1 MNTKN
6 GENKG
11 VPITKN
17 VYDEL
22 IEFQKVRNINSDY
35 LFTTKDG
42 KKLID
47 MRVRFYKVLETA
59 NIDCRFHDLR
69 HTVATRLVEKGV
81 PLPVVQEILG
91 HAKIS
96 TTMRYTHV
104 VASQKLEAIDVLDKY
119 CA

>member
-1 MNTKN
+1 MDTRWTQILPKYSTK
-6 GENKG
+6 
-11 VPITKN
+11 
-17 VYDEL
+17 
-22 IEFQKVRNINSDY
+22 Y
-35 LFTTKDG
+35 LKFFISFTGLPYRDIHKSFATLLDKAKI
-42 KKLID
+42 KK
-47 MRVRFYKVLETA
+47 F
-59 NIDCRFHDLR
+59 RFHDLR